1 MAKTTGKKYG
11 GRKKGTPNKDTK
23 QLREKI
29 ENLLSEQWE
38 QILQDLRELTPKERI
53 DTFTKLLE
61 YSLPKLNRTELK
73 ATNKLEDILNMTPQ
87 ERHERI
93 KELSKKIQENGN

>member
-1 MAKTTGKKYG
+1 M
-11 GRKKGTPNKDTK
+11 
-23 QLREKI
+23 
-29 ENLLSEQWE
+29 
-38 QILQDLRELTPKERI
+38 
-53 DTFTKLLE
+53 E